1 MPEESS
7 WTKLFSDLVRGFV
20 LLRDIFGYVLPG
32 GFFLMIGAQSGHLSS
47 LIDVSK
53 IPGGEAHP
61 WLFFLLLLVISYVV
75 GHFLAVTFHFVPD
88 VIGLIKRVV
97 KKKQPEANQERN
109 KSDFL
114 RYHKE
119 FRDIFIE
126 YDRQSIVAL
135 LRQGLA
141 VGLVLGLF
149 VFYYWYMHPL
159 RLMVA
164 AATIM
169 LVNTLS
175 GYLHVKDLKKLSLKA
190 AEDAGKEKQ
199 QSRS

>member
-47 LIDVSK
+47 LIDVSR

-61 WLFFLLLLVISYVV
+61 WLFLFLLLVISYVV

-119 FRDIFIE
+119 FPDIFIE

-190 AEDAGKEKQ
+190 AEDAGREKQ